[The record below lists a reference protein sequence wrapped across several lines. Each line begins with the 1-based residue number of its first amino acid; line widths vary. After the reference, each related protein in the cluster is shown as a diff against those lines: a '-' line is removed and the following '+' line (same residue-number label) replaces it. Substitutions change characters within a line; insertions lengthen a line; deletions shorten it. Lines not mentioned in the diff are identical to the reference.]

1 MAKVK
6 LSAFDRL
13 RLGARL
19 NRKDRRDVEQR
30 LSAADPGLEIVNRDA
45 AGIDVGNESHYVA
58 VPRGRD
64 AQPVREF
71 GSWTAALVEM
81 AQWLVR
87 CGIRTVVMQ
96 STGVYWIAV
105 HDVLQ
110 KHGLEVNLVDARG
123 TKNVPGRKSDVQECQ
138 WLMRL
143 HTYGLLRACFL
154 PAPEIHGIRTV
165 WRLRDQHVKDAGR
178 CIQHMQKSLIAM
190 NVQLHN
196 ALSDIG
202 GTSGQAI
209 IRALLA
215 GQRDP
220 KTLAALRDRRCMASE
235 EEIVHSLQGV
245 WKPDVLFELQQA
257 VDAYDFYRQQMAKCD
272 EQLKQYMA
280 SLPARSVET
289 IVSSIEPTP
298 TDMSKKSRSR
308 KPRKP
313 QGNEPTFDLEAELE
327 RILSVNATTIDGI
340 NVMTVQTVLA
350 EVGPDLSAWKTEAH
364 WSSWLNLAPK
374 RDVSGGRVIRHVRE
388 HRTNRVGNAFRM
400 AAQALIRS
408 HSYLGARCRYL
419 RAKLGGHKAIKA
431 MARVLACL
439 YYRLVMKGQRWVD
452 QGIEEFNRRSE
463 QRELAL
469 LQRKAQK
476 HGMQLVPAA

>member
-1 MAKVK
+1 
-6 LSAFDRL
+6 
-13 RLGARL
+13 
-19 NRKDRRDVEQR
+19 
-30 LSAADPGLEIVNRDA
+30 LEIVNRDA

-165 WRLRDQHVKDAGR
+165 WRLRDRHVKDAGR

-235 EEIVHSLQGV
+235 DEIVHSLQGV

-257 VDAYDFYRQQMAKCD
+257 VDAYDFYRQQMAQCD
-272 EQLKQYMA
+272 EQLKQYMPL
-280 SLPARSVET
+280 LPARRVET
-289 IVSSIEPTP
+289 IVSSAEPSP
-298 TDMSKKSRSR
+298 TNMSKKSRSR
-308 KPRKP
+308 KPCKP
-313 QGNEPTFDLEAELE
+313 QGNEPAFDLGAELE

-419 RAKLGGHKAIKA
+419 RAKLGGQKAVKA

-439 YYRLVMKGQRWVD
+439 YYRLVTKGQRWVD

-469 LQRKAQK
+469 LQRKAHK
-476 HGMQLVPAA
+476 HGMQLVPTA

>member
-6 LSAFDRL
+6 LSVFDRL

-19 NRKDRRDVEQR
+19 NRKERRDVEQR

-45 AGIDVGNESHYVA
+45 AGIDVGNESHFVA

-71 GSWTAALVEM
+71 GSWTAALVEI
-81 AQWLVR
+81 AQWLTR

-105 HDVLQ
+105 RDVLQ

-165 WRLRDQHVKDAGR
+165 WRLRDQHIKDAGR

-272 EQLKQYMA
+272 EQLKQHMA
-280 SLPARSVET
+280 LLPARRVET
-289 IVSSIEPTP
+289 LVSSAEPSP

-308 KPRKP
+308 KP
-313 QGNEPTFDLEAELE
+313 QGNEPAFDLGAELE

-400 AAQALIRS
+400 AAQALLRS

-419 RAKLGGHKAIKA
+419 RAKLGGQKAVKA

-439 YYRLVMKGQRWVD
+439 YYRLVTKGQRWVD

-463 QRELAL
+463 QRELVL
-469 LQRKAQK
+469 LQRKAHK
-476 HGMQLVPAA
+476 HGMQLVPTA

>member
-1 MAKVK
+1 
-6 LSAFDRL
+6 
-13 RLGARL
+13 
-19 NRKDRRDVEQR
+19 
-30 LSAADPGLEIVNRDA
+30 
-45 AGIDVGNESHYVA
+45 
-58 VPRGRD
+58 
-64 AQPVREF
+64 
-71 GSWTAALVEM
+71 
-81 AQWLVR
+81 
-87 CGIRTVVMQ
+87 MQ

-165 WRLRDQHVKDAGR
+165 WRLRDQHIKDAGR

-272 EQLKQYMA
+272 EQLKQHMA
-280 SLPARSVET
+280 LLPARRVET
-289 IVSSIEPTP
+289 LVSSAEPSH

-308 KPRKP
+308 KP
-313 QGNEPTFDLEAELE
+313 QGNEPAFDLGAELE

-400 AAQALIRS
+400 AAQALLRS

-419 RAKLGGHKAIKA
+419 RAKLGGQKAVKA

-439 YYRLVMKGQRWVD
+439 YYRLVTKGQRWVD

-463 QRELAL
+463 QRELVL
-469 LQRKAQK
+469 LQRKAHK
-476 HGMQLVPAA
+476 HGMQLVPTA